1 MGPRRRLGSA
11 WAPCSLGGAS
21 RCCAS
26 QGRLAKA
33 RTTPHV
39 ASELWQGQKAAFP
52 LSLKFQRR
60 RRDSTATRVSQVER
74 QLCLQSTSL
83 PDDAVPGVVA
93 EMHAVWR
100 ETEAL
105 DHPPSDVAPPLA
117 VAPKTT
123 PGRQDVAGNEPTQ
136 KAKRPRVAS
145 PDRSASRACVASTGA
160 ELKGGAAST
169 GGRAHKYPIGASR
182 LTASFFIP
190 LGSCSMAVYGLF
202 C

>member
-1 MGPRRRLGSA
+1 M
-11 WAPCSLGGAS
+11 
-21 RCCAS
+21 
-26 QGRLAKA
+26 QG
-33 RTTPHV
+33 
-39 ASELWQGQKAAFP
+39 
-52 LSLKFQRR
+52 
-60 RRDSTATRVSQVER
+60 
-74 QLCLQSTSL
+74 TSL

-93 EMHAVWR
+93 EMRAVWR

-145 PDRSASRACVASTGA
+145 PDRSASRACVASTGV
-160 ELKGGAAST
+160 EQKVGAAST

-182 LTASFFIP
+182 LTASFFVP
-190 LGSCSMAVYGLF
+190 LGSCFAGGIRVVLLNTAKKVKNGRE
-202 C
+202 

>member
-1 MGPRRRLGSA
+1 M
-11 WAPCSLGGAS
+11 
-21 RCCAS
+21 
-26 QGRLAKA
+26 
-33 RTTPHV
+33 
-39 ASELWQGQKAAFP
+39 
-52 LSLKFQRR
+52 
-60 RRDSTATRVSQVER
+60 
-74 QLCLQSTSL
+74 QSTSL

-145 PDRSASRACVASTGA
+145 PDRSA
-160 ELKGGAAST
+160 T
-169 GGRAHKYPIGASR
+169 GGRAHKYPIGGVSAHR
-182 LTASFFIP
+182 FVFCTAGVVFDGGIRVV
-190 LGSCSMAVYGLF
+190 LLNTAKKVKNGRE
-202 C
+202 